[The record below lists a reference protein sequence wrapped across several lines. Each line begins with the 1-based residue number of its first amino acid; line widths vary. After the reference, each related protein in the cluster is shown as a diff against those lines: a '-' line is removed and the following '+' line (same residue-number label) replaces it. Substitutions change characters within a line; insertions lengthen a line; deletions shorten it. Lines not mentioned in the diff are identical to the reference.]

1 MYEVKFTVG
10 GIGRLLPVATNL
22 LWPGL
27 SVIWTKGGTFR
38 INAASRATIGSAG
51 GSDGKWTKTILLPHG
66 KIVWNH
72 ETGEGE
78 SIAGILTTAGHLL
91 FKRG

>member
-1 MYEVKFTVG
+1 MES
-10 GIGRLLPVATNL
+10 GR
-22 LWPGL
+22 
-27 SVIWTKGGTFR
+27 KQFF
-38 INAASRATIGSAG
+38 
-51 GSDGKWTKTILLPHG
+51 LPHG